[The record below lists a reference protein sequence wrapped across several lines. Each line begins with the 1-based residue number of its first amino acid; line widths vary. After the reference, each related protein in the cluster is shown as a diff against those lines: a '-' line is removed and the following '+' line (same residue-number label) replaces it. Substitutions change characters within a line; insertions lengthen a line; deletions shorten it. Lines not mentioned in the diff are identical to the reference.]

1 MASSRATHHMPKW
14 PVSLIAALFALI
26 STANAADREARQ
38 WLERM
43 SEALATRN
51 YEGRFFHLRD
61 SRSEA
66 MRIYH
71 RVDSKGRVTERLVS
85 LDGSGR
91 EIIRNQTEVVCYLP
105 DRRTVLVE
113 KRTDDSSLLAAVPAY
128 NDQLEAHYNIERGP
142 FTKALGRRTQVINVT
157 PRDQFRYGYRLWLDD
172 ETAMPLKSQLCDRD
186 GKVIE
191 QILFA
196 ELNFRDRIPADSLK
210 PSITGEGFRW
220 IRQDARPQLAAGQ
233 VGGWGVIRLPA
244 GFRLTAWRIQ
254 LIAGSDVPVQHLVY
268 SDGLASVSVFIEPRN
283 PQAEPVRG
291 LAKVGAAF
299 AFSRALDDHQVT
311 AVGEVPPVTLEAIA
325 AGVTKEGAPAAA
337 APARPTPAT
346 PAPAREDGAQPP
358 RRR

>member
-1 MASSRATHHMPKW
+1 MASLRAT
-14 PVSLIAALFALI
+14 SLIAALLAVV
-26 STANAADREARQ
+26 STANAGDREARQ

-61 SRSEA
+61 SRRES

-71 RVDSKGRVTERLVS
+71 RVDKGKVTERLVS

-91 EIIRNQTEVVCYLP
+91 EIIRNQSEVICYLP

-113 KRTDDSSLLAAVPAY
+113 KRTDDSTLLAAVPAY
-128 NDQLEAHYNIERGP
+128 NEELEAHYNIERGP

-172 ETAMPLKSQLCDRD
+172 ETAMPLKSQLCDRE
-186 GKVIE
+186 GNVIE

-210 PSITGEGFRW
+210 PSISGEGFRW
-220 IRQDARPQLAAGQ
+220 IRQDAQPQLAGGQ

-254 LIAGSDVPVQHLVY
+254 FIAGSTVPVQHLVY
-268 SDGLASVSVFIEPRN
+268 SDGLASVSVFIEPSD
-283 PQAEPVRG
+283 PQAQPMKG

-299 AFSRALDDHQVT
+299 AFSRAMDGHQVT

-325 AGVTKEGAPAAA
+325 ASVTKDESKTA
-337 APARPTPAT
+337 PTPAT
-346 PAPAREDGAQPP
+346 PAPPAAAQQPNHHPAGSPP
-358 RRR
+358 PQQ

>member
-1 MASSRATHHMPKW
+1 MASLRAT
-14 PVSLIAALFALI
+14 SLIAALLAVA
-26 STANAADREARQ
+26 SAANAGDREARQ

-61 SRSEA
+61 SRSES

-71 RVDSKGRVTERLVS
+71 RVDKGKVTERLVS

-91 EIIRNQTEVVCYLP
+91 EIIRNQTEVICYLP

-113 KRTDDSSLLAAVPAY
+113 KRTDDSTLLAAVPAY
-128 NDQLEAHYNIERGP
+128 NEELEAHYNIERGP

-172 ETAMPLKSQLCDRD
+172 ETAMPLKSQLCDSE
-186 GKVIE
+186 GNVIE

-210 PSITGEGFRW
+210 PSVSGEGFRW
-220 IRQDARPQLAAGQ
+220 IRQDVQPQLAAGQ
-233 VGGWGVIRLPA
+233 VAGWGVIRLPA

-254 LIAGSDVPVQHLVY
+254 LIAGSKVPVQHLVY
-268 SDGLASVSVFIEPRN
+268 SDGLASVSVFIEPSD
-283 PQAEPVRG
+283 PQAQPMKG

-299 AFSRALDDHQVT
+299 AFSRAMDGHQVT

-325 AGVTKEGAPAAA
+325 ASVTKDEKTA
-337 APARPTPAT
+337 PTPAT
-346 PAPAREDGAQPP
+346 PVPPAAAQQPNHHPAGSPP
-358 RRR
+358 PQQ